1 VNLPVLCVRYPRV
14 VAAAVVTFVVWGVVA
29 LWTLPRQEDPVI
41 AWRLANVVTRLPG
54 ASPSRVETL
63 ITDIIEQTVRE
74 VDEVEHVYSV
84 SRSGVS
90 LVQVELGDEV
100 TDVAPVWQKVRHK
113 LSEAAPE
120 LPEGTLGPELN
131 DEVMGTFAVVAAIR
145 GKDFSFRQ
153 LKDEAERLEDQLR
166 YLTNTAST
174 ELIGTQQEVIQVEL
188 DQAKLAAYDLS
199 FGQVAAAVNN
209 RNTRLPSGRLEIDAD
224 ELLIEASGEFEN
236 ETELADMVLLVTA
249 DGRTLRLRDVADI
262 RRTTASPADP
272 LARFDGQAAVM
283 VGTRARSGVRI
294 DEYGATVEEYID
306 EFRSMLPQGMHVDVL
321 HNLARS
327 INQLTSDLGN
337 DLWQSIALVFLS
349 TVIFIGWRSTWI
361 VSTSIPLT
369 ALVVLVLFSIF
380 GVPLNQMSVMA
391 LIMAMGMDVD
401 CATVVTEQ
409 IQHRWRQGGD
419 LRQIAAAE
427 ASHLF
432 MPLAVSTFITI
443 AAFLPIYL
451 LPGGT
456 GEFVRAIPVGVSVC
470 LLIALLVS
478 VTAVPALC
486 TLLLR
491 NYTKT
496 DNAVGSREGRF
507 SGFVEWRNA
516 WYQRFLTGV
525 TAHPAIVLL
534 LVVAIMTGMT
544 SVGLL
549 LRRDFFSPVQRDQ
562 FIIDVYT
569 PQGSSLAHTLDS
581 VKPIEALLNEMP
593 EVTSYGSFVGRN
605 APLVFYNLWVQETY
619 ANHFAQIVV
628 NVTDWHESAKVAAR
642 VQDQLQSKVPGAHC
656 VVHILEHGAPFVA
669 PFEVRI
675 TGPSLETLEELG
687 RRATTVLANTPGVR
701 NVRDNYGNEALQLI
715 AQVNEPVARAI
726 GVDQGSVANELR
738 YRLDGLVA
746 SHLQEGDEQ
755 VDIRVRLADAQRQ
768 DIADLNA
775 VYFKPTANAPLIPF
789 ASVATLEPSWEAASI
804 YRRDGQR
811 TLSVLA
817 YPDFGLTAA
826 QVSKRF
832 TPQLDQLAAS
842 MPPGY
847 SLEFGGE
854 SEQRAEAE
862 SNLRNKAIYT
872 FCIIVLLLIAQFH
885 SFLVA
890 TMILAVIP
898 LSLGGAMVGLW
909 LTGYPLNFMA
919 IMGMM
924 MLVGVMV
931 TNAIILVE
939 GFEQRRAAGEPIRQL
954 VIDGTRERTLHV
966 VVTSVNTIT
975 GFIPLALSHSPLWP
989 PLAIA
994 IIGGLTMSTVIC
1006 LVALPAAYVLFRRPP
1021 VALQS
1026 A

>member
-1 VNLPVLCVRYPRV
+1 
-14 VAAAVVTFVVWGVVA
+14 VAAAIVTIAVWGVVA

-41 AWRLANVVTRLPG
+41 GWRLANVVTRLPG

-63 ITDIIEQTVRE
+63 ITDIVEQTVRE

-100 TDVAPVWQKVRHK
+100 TNVGPVWQKVRHK
-113 LSEAAPE
+113 LLEAAGK
-120 LPEGTLGPELN
+120 LPPGTIGPELN
-131 DEVMGTFAVVAAIR
+131 DEVMGTFAVVAAIS
-145 GKDFSFRQ
+145 GKDFSYRQ
-153 LKDEAERLEDQLR
+153 LKDEAERLEDHLR
-166 YLTNTAST
+166 YRPNTAST
-174 ELIGTQQEVIQVEL
+174 ELIGVQQEVIQVEL
-188 DQAKLAAYDLS
+188 DQSKLAAYNLS
-199 FGQVAAAVNN
+199 FDQVAAAVNN
-209 RNTRLPSGRLEIDAD
+209 RNTRQPSGRLEVDAD

-236 ETELADMVLLVTA
+236 EAELAEMVLLVTP

-262 RRTTASPADP
+262 HRTTASPADP
-272 LARFDGQAAVM
+272 LARINGQAAVM

-294 DEYGATVEEYID
+294 DQYGKLVEEYID
-306 EFRSMLPQGMHVDVL
+306 EFRGTLPKGMQVDVL

-327 INQLTSDLGN
+327 IGQLTGDLGN
-337 DLWQSIALVFLS
+337 DLWQSIALVFFS

-369 ALVVLVLFSIF
+369 ALVVLVLFSIL
-380 GVPLNQMSVMA
+380 GIPLNQMSVMA

-432 MPLAVSTFITI
+432 MPLAVSTLITV
-443 AAFLPIYL
+443 AAFVPIYM

-456 GEFVRAIPVGVSVC
+456 GEFVRAIPVGVSIC
-470 LLIALLVS
+470 LLMALVVS
-478 VTAVPALC
+478 VTVVPALC
-486 TLLLR
+486 TFVLKKR
-491 NYTKT
+491 SPA
-496 DNAVGSREGRF
+496 DEAAHRREGRF
-507 SGFVEWRNA
+507 ASFIEMRNA
-516 WYQRFLTGV
+516 WYQRFLVGI
-525 TAHPAIVLL
+525 TARPAAVLV
-534 LVVAIMTGMT
+534 LVVLIMGGMT

-569 PQGSSLAHTLDS
+569 PQGSSLAHTLDA
-581 VKPIEALLNEMP
+581 VKPVEAALEEMP

-619 ANHFAQIVV
+619 ANHFAQVVV
-628 NVTDWHESAKVAAR
+628 NVTDWHESAKTAAI
-642 VQDQLQSKVPGAHC
+642 VQEKLQTKVPGAHC

-687 RRATTVLANTPGVR
+687 RRATAVLANSPGVR

-726 GVDQGSVANELR
+726 GVDQGNVANELR

-746 SHLQEGDEQ
+746 SHLQEGDERI
-755 VDIRVRLADAQRQ
+755 DIRVRLASAQRD
-768 DIADLNA
+768 DITDLNA
-775 VYFKPTANAPLIPF
+775 VYFKPTADAPLIPF
-789 ASVATLEPSWEAASI
+789 SAVATLEPKWEAASI

-832 TPQLDQLAAS
+832 IPQLDQLAS
-842 MPPGY
+842 VMPPGY
-847 SLEFGGE
+847 KLEFGGE
-854 SEQRAEAE
+854 SEQRHEAE
-862 SNLRNKAIYT
+862 GNLRNKAIYT
-872 FCIIVLLLIAQFH
+872 FCIIILLLVAQFH
-885 SFLVA
+885 SFRVA
-890 TMILAVIP
+890 TIILSVIP

-939 GFEQRRAAGEPIRQL
+939 GFEERRAAGQPMRQL
-954 VIDGTRERTLHV
+954 VIDGTHERTLHV
-966 VVTSVNTIT
+966 IVTSVNTIT

-1006 LVALPAAYVLFRRPP
+1006 LVALPAAYVLFRKPAA
-1021 VALQS
+1021 ALQS
-1026 A
+1026 S